1 MRCEFC
7 SIMVAAVSMMICG
20 AASAEPLAGVAAET
34 LSSMTSLNA
43 RLQSTPD
50 NIIDAV
56 KQVSTAEPSR
66 GLNSFEMA
74 SREHLSL
81 DEGHYGYSGEI
92 NDYALTEE
100 ALRNAA
106 DIIQKLISD
115 EFAAAEQIERY
126 QQLHSESNN
135 DFEADSKEA
144 DSTYDE
150 GAAAATPAETAVI
163 SSTTAAAD
171 SAAADSAAESERAV
185 QSAAAPE
192 GPDSAANG
200 FVIVCA
206 IMVILMS
213 VPGIALFYGGLVRS
227 KNVLSIIQ
235 QSIVAFGICFI
246 LWFLFGYSWAFGP
259 ADAEESWFSLILGG
273 NDKIFLRGI
282 TSESLSGSLSEF
294 VFIVFQ
300 GAFCA
305 ISACIIVGA
314 TAERI
319 RFGALMTGIA
329 IWAVFSYFPL
339 AHMVWGFGLIEH
351 LFEAWDFAGGT
362 VVHINAAVAGITA
375 ALMTGPRIDLHRT
388 AITPHS
394 LPFTYTGCALLW
406 IGWFGFNASSELSPD
421 GVSALAF
428 INTVLAPAAGA
439 LTWSLAEKFFNG
451 TTSSLGSSSGVLAGL
466 VGITPACAY
475 VSPAASIIIGVLAAL
490 LCLWGVRGF
499 KRMTGVD
506 DSLDVFGVH
515 GLGAIAGAILTGI
528 FCSPDLGGTGF
539 KGSHTGM
546 LSQTMGQIGSVI
558 ITVAWSGA
566 VSVVAFWIAGKLFGG
581 LRVSGEDERI
591 GLDLTCHGERGYTS

>member
-100 ALRNAA
+100 TLRNAA

-163 SSTTAAAD
+163 SSTTAA
-171 SAAADSAAESERAV
+171 ESESAV

-273 NDKIFLRGI
+273 NDKIFLMGI
-282 TSESLSGSLSEF
+282 TPESLSGSLSEF

-406 IGWFGFNASSELSPD
+406 IGWFGFNAGSELSPD

-546 LSQTMGQIGSVI
+546 LSQTMGQIGSII

-566 VSVVAFWIAGKLFGG
+566 VSVAAFWIAGKLFGG